1 MVNRK
6 LFVEFVGT
14 FTLIFIGA
22 GAAAMVTAEKGNLVS
37 VGLAHGCVVIALI
50 YAYGDISGVHI
61 NPAVTLGFYFGKK
74 INMKEAIS
82 YWGAQFLGGVMGA
95 AFLRL
100 LLDGFIDIG
109 QIGLG
114 NTVPAA
120 GVNQFQALIIEI
132 ILTFLLV
139 AVIFETTLPEKSGKL
154 AAMIIGITL
163 ISLIMMGGPLT
174 GASLNP
180 MRTIGPALMTLRFD
194 ALWLYIVGP
203 LAGGA
208 LAASFHHYL
217 RAP

>member
-22 GAAAMVTAEKGNLVS
+22 GAAAMVATEKGNLVS
-37 VGLAHGCVVIALI
+37 VGLAHGFVVIALI

-61 NPAVTLGFYFGKK
+61 NPAVTLGLFFGKK
-74 INMKEAIS
+74 IDLNEALW
-82 YWGAQFLGGVMGA
+82 YWAAQFFGGVLGA
-95 AFLRL
+95 ALLRL

-120 GVNQFQALIIEI
+120 GVSQFQALLIEI
-132 ILTFLLV
+132 VLTFLLV
-139 AVIFETTLPEKSGKL
+139 AVIFETTLSAKSGKV
-154 AAMIIGITL
+154 AAIIIGITL

-174 GASLNP
+174 GAALNP
-180 MRTIGPALMTLRFD
+180 MRTIGPAVMTLRFD

-203 LAGGA
+203 LVGGA
-208 LAASFHHYL
+208 LAAPFHRFL
-217 RAP
+217 RGA